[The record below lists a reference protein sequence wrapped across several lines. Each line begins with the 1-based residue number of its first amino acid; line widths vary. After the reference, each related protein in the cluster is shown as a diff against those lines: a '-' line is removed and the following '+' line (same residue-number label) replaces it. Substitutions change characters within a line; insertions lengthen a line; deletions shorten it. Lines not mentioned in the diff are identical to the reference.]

1 MAAFWNK
8 TVLCLRPQCERSLSS
23 MVLEV
28 QYGSSKGSAITAGFF
43 MFFSSIIYFRKLNL
57 SIFFA
62 NVVIIPQLLLYLQ
75 KFF

>member
-1 MAAFWNK
+1 
-8 TVLCLRPQCERSLSS
+8 